1 MRLYLIYIVYRIL
14 YNMSVLKTTN
24 PLICGFYK
32 EHSQFD
38 FEKVNLAV
46 IEFLKVFDN
55 DTLHTDSI
63 GKMIMQN
70 VQQVMTDH
78 TMESY
83 NKQFAEKTQQLLCEE
98 YTKQFDE
105 VKSLMSNF
113 QKELNESNKPSSNN
127 ADMIKEYISNFE
139 MKSSMLLQ
147 NAQQPI
153 YSFLSSSEDRLQQ
166 SISSIKKET
175 ALDEQ
180 SQHILR
186 DISNMLT
193 RLPNAVSSDDALSKK
208 LTKLY
213 NTADIRNIP
222 CDEDKQTVLM
232 KRFRKPTTHFQ
243 VVSQEDNVNSE
254 QITEMLST
262 LSEQKCNGIMLSTQ
276 SGFSGKKDF
285 HIDIHNNN
293 IIVYIHNFAKNEDKL
308 QMAIH
313 IVDNVVSR
321 INELSNVSTSGVHI
335 TQDLLEKI
343 NNEYQLFISQ
353 KTAVVDL
360 LKENQKKVINQM
372 DEIKFPCLDKYLSTK
387 FAAPVATC
395 GLKCDVCKNYSA
407 NNLKALAAHKRGCL
421 RKHPNF
427 NKKSEDLENMPPNML
442 IR

>member
-1 MRLYLIYIVYRIL
+1 
-14 YNMSVLKTTN
+14 MSVLKISHPT
-24 PLICGFYK
+24 ICGFYN
-32 EHSQFD
+32 ENPQFD
-38 FEKVNLAV
+38 VEKVNLAV
-46 IEFLKVFDN
+46 IELLKLVNKNQN
-55 DTLHTDSI
+55 DSDSVNNV
-63 GKMIMQN
+63 IMQN
-70 VQQVMTDH
+70 IQNALCSDVVQNHQQ
-78 TMESY
+78 ELI
-83 NKQFAEKTQQLLCEE
+83 EKNMNELKTLL
-98 YTKQFDE
+98 
-105 VKSLMSNF
+105 
-113 QKELNESNKPSSNN
+113 KELNNSDKPNTSHIDS
-127 ADMIKEYISNFE
+127 IKEYINNFE

-175 ALDEQ
+175 SLDDE
-180 SQHILR
+180 SRTMLK
-186 DISNMLT
+186 DISNMLS
-193 RLPNAVSSDDALSKK
+193 RLPDCISSEDALSKK

-213 NTADIRNIP
+213 NTADIRNLA
-222 CDEDKQTVLM
+222 CDEDKQCVLM
-232 KRFRKPTTHFQ
+232 KRFRKPTTFFQ
-243 VVSQEDNVNSE
+243 LVSQDENVNSE
-254 QITEMLST
+254 QITEMLAC
-262 LSEQKCNGIMLSTQ
+262 LSEQNCNGILLSSQ

-313 IVDNVVSR
+313 IVDGFISR
-321 INELSNVSTSGVHI
+321 MNEISNVNTSGVHI

-387 FAAPVATC
+387 FSAPVTTC

-427 NKKSEDLENMPPNML
+427 NKKSEDIENKTPIM

>member
-1 MRLYLIYIVYRIL
+1 
-14 YNMSVLKTTN
+14 MSVLKISHPT
-24 PLICGFYK
+24 ICDFYSK
-32 EHSQFD
+32 HSEFD
-38 FEKVNLAV
+38 LEKVNLAV
-46 IEFLKVFDN
+46 IEFLKMVSHN
-55 DTLHTDSI
+55 QNNCDSANN
-63 GKMIMQN
+63 MIMQN
-70 VQQVMTDH
+70 IQNALCSDMVQTHQQ
-78 TMESY
+78 ELI
-83 NKQFAEKTQQLLCEE
+83 EKNMNELKTLL
-98 YTKQFDE
+98 
-105 VKSLMSNF
+105 
-113 QKELNESNKPSSNN
+113 KELNDSDKPNTSHIDS
-127 ADMIKEYISNFE
+127 IKEYINNFE

-166 SISSIKKET
+166 SISAIKKET
-175 ALDEQ
+175 SLDDE
-180 SQHILR
+180 SRTMLK
-186 DISNMLT
+186 DISIMLS
-193 RLPNAVSSDDALSKK
+193 RLPDCICSEDALSKK

-213 NTADIRNIP
+213 NTADIRNIA
-222 CDEDKQTVLM
+222 CDEDKQLVLM
-232 KRFRKPTTHFQ
+232 KRFRKPTTFFQ
-243 VVSQEDNVNSE
+243 LVSQDENVNSE
-254 QITEMLST
+254 QITEMLAC
-262 LSEQKCNGIMLSTQ
+262 LSEQNCNGILLSNH

-313 IVDNVVSR
+313 IVDGFISR
-321 INELSNVSTSGVHI
+321 MNEISNVNTSGVHI

-387 FAAPVATC
+387 FSAPVATC

-427 NKKSEDLENMPPNML
+427 NKKSEDIENKAPIM

>member
-1 MRLYLIYIVYRIL
+1 
-14 YNMSVLKTTN
+14 MSVLKITN
-24 PLICGFYK
+24 PNICDFYHAHP
-32 EHSQFD
+32 EFD
-38 FEKVNLAV
+38 VEKVNLAL
-46 IEFLKVFDN
+46 IDFLKMVNKNQNNPDSEN
-55 DTLHTDSI
+55 QMIIQNIKSVLCSDVVQNHQQELIEKHMDQLKTL
-63 GKMIMQN
+63 
-70 VQQVMTDH
+70 V
-78 TMESY
+78 
-83 NKQFAEKTQQLLCEE
+83 
-98 YTKQFDE
+98 
-105 VKSLMSNF
+105 
-113 QKELNESNKPSSNN
+113 KELNESDKSSTSHI
-127 ADMIKEYISNFE
+127 DSIKEYINNFE

-175 ALDEQ
+175 SLDDE
-180 SQHILR
+180 SRTILK
-186 DISNMLT
+186 DISNMLS
-193 RLPNAVSSDDALSKK
+193 RLPEHICNEDALSKK

-213 NTADIRNIP
+213 NTADIRNVL
-222 CDEDKQTVLM
+222 CDDEKQQVLM
-232 KRFRKPTTHFQ
+232 KRFRKPTTFFQ
-243 VVSQEDNVNSE
+243 LVSQDENVNNE
-254 QITEMLST
+254 QITEMLAC
-262 LSEQKCNGIMLSTQ
+262 LSEQNCNGILLSNH

-285 HIDIHNNN
+285 HIDIHNNH

-313 IVDNVVSR
+313 IVDGFISR
-321 INELSNVSTSGVHI
+321 MNEISNVNTTGVHI

-353 KTAVVDL
+353 KTAVIDL

-387 FAAPVATC
+387 FSAPVATC

-427 NKKSEDLENMPPNML
+427 NKKNNDIENVRPNSL
-442 IR
+442 IQ

>member
-1 MRLYLIYIVYRIL
+1 
-14 YNMSVLKTTN
+14 MSVLKISHPTICDFYNEN
-24 PLICGFYK
+24 P
-32 EHSQFD
+32 QFD
-38 FEKVNLAV
+38 VEKVNLAV
-46 IEFLKVFDN
+46 IELLKLVNKNQN
-55 DTLHTDSI
+55 DSDSVNNVITQNIQKALCSDVVQNHQQELIEKNMNELKTL
-63 GKMIMQN
+63 
-70 VQQVMTDH
+70 
-78 TMESY
+78 
-83 NKQFAEKTQQLLCEE
+83 L
-98 YTKQFDE
+98 
-105 VKSLMSNF
+105 
-113 QKELNESNKPSSNN
+113 KELNDSDKPNTSHMDS
-127 ADMIKEYISNFE
+127 IKEYINNFE

-166 SISSIKKET
+166 SISSIKKESS
-175 ALDEQ
+175 LDDE
-180 SQHILR
+180 SRAMLK
-186 DISNMLT
+186 DISNMLS
-193 RLPNAVSSDDALSKK
+193 RLPDCICSEDLLSKK

-213 NTADIRNIP
+213 NTADIRNIS
-222 CDEDKQTVLM
+222 CEEDKQCVLM
-232 KRFRKPTTHFQ
+232 KRFRKPTTFLQ
-243 VVSQEDNVNSE
+243 LVSQDENLNSE
-254 QITEMLST
+254 QITEMLAC
-262 LSEQKCNGIMLSTQ
+262 LSEQNCNGILLSSQ

-313 IVDNVVSR
+313 IVDGFISR
-321 INELSNVSTSGVHI
+321 MNEISNVNTSGVHI

-387 FAAPVATC
+387 FSAPVATC

-427 NKKSEDLENMPPNML
+427 NKKSNDMENMKPNL

>member
-1 MRLYLIYIVYRIL
+1 MQNIK
-14 YNMSVLKTTN
+14 SVLCSDVVQNHQQELIEKHMNQLKT
-24 PLICGFYK
+24 L
-32 EHSQFD
+32 
-38 FEKVNLAV
+38 V
-46 IEFLKVFDN
+46 
-55 DTLHTDSI
+55 
-63 GKMIMQN
+63 
-70 VQQVMTDH
+70 
-78 TMESY
+78 
-83 NKQFAEKTQQLLCEE
+83 
-98 YTKQFDE
+98 
-105 VKSLMSNF
+105 
-113 QKELNESNKPSSNN
+113 KELNESDKSSTSHI
-127 ADMIKEYISNFE
+127 DSIKEYINNFE

-166 SISSIKKET
+166 SISAIKKET
-175 ALDEQ
+175 SLDDE
-180 SQHILR
+180 SRTILK
-186 DISNMLT
+186 DISNMLS
-193 RLPNAVSSDDALSKK
+193 RLPDCICSEDALSKK

-213 NTADIRNIP
+213 NTADIRNVL
-222 CDEDKQTVLM
+222 CDDEKQQVLM
-232 KRFRKPTTHFQ
+232 KRFRKPTTFFQ
-243 VVSQEDNVNSE
+243 LVSQDENVNNE
-254 QITEMLST
+254 QITEMLAS
-262 LSEQKCNGIMLSTQ
+262 LSEQNCNGILLSNH

-313 IVDNVVSR
+313 IVDGFISR
-321 INELSNVSTSGVHI
+321 MNEISNVNTTGVHI

-353 KTAVVDL
+353 KTAVIDL

-387 FAAPVATC
+387 FSAPVATC

-427 NKKSEDLENMPPNML
+427 NKKSDDIENIKPNSL

>member
-1 MRLYLIYIVYRIL
+1 
-14 YNMSVLKTTN
+14 MSVLKISHPTICDFYNDN
-24 PLICGFYK
+24 P
-32 EHSQFD
+32 QFD
-38 FEKVNLAV
+38 VEKVNLAV
-46 IEFLKVFDN
+46 IELLKLVNKNQN
-55 DTLHTDSI
+55 DSNSANSV
-63 GKMIMQN
+63 IMQN
-70 VQQVMTDH
+70 IQNALCSDVVQNHQQ
-78 TMESY
+78 ELI
-83 NKQFAEKTQQLLCEE
+83 EKNMSELKTLL
-98 YTKQFDE
+98 
-105 VKSLMSNF
+105 
-113 QKELNESNKPSSNN
+113 KELNNSDKPNTSHM
-127 ADMIKEYISNFE
+127 DTIKEYINNFE
-139 MKSSMLLQ
+139 MKSSLLLQ

-175 ALDEQ
+175 SLDDE
-180 SQHILR
+180 SRTMLK
-186 DISNMLT
+186 DISNMLS
-193 RLPNAVSSDDALSKK
+193 RLPDCICSEDALSKK

-213 NTADIRNIP
+213 NTADIRNIS
-222 CDEDKQTVLM
+222 CEEDKQVVLM
-232 KRFRKPTTHFQ
+232 KRFRKPTTFFQ
-243 VVSQEDNVNSE
+243 LISQDENVNGE
-254 QITEMLST
+254 QITEMLAC
-262 LSEQKCNGIMLSTQ
+262 LSEQNCNGILLSSQ

-313 IVDNVVSR
+313 IVDGFISR
-321 INELSNVSTSGVHI
+321 MNEVSNVSTTGVHI

-387 FAAPVATC
+387 FSAPVATC

-427 NKKSEDLENMPPNML
+427 NKKSDDLENVKPNVM

>member
-1 MRLYLIYIVYRIL
+1 
-14 YNMSVLKTTN
+14 MSVLKITN
-24 PLICGFYK
+24 PIICDFYHTHP
-32 EHSQFD
+32 EFD
-38 FEKVNLAV
+38 VEKVNLAL
-46 IEFLKVFDN
+46 IDFLKMVN
-55 DTLHTDSI
+55 KIQNQNNPDSVNH
-63 GKMIMQN
+63 MIMQN
-70 VQQVMTDH
+70 IQSVLCSDVVQNHQQELIEKNMNELKTMLKDMNDSDMPNSSRTD
-78 TMESY
+78 
-83 NKQFAEKTQQLLCEE
+83 AL
-98 YTKQFDE
+98 
-105 VKSLMSNF
+105 
-113 QKELNESNKPSSNN
+113 
-127 ADMIKEYISNFE
+127 KEYMNNFE

-175 ALDEQ
+175 SLDDE
-180 SQHILR
+180 SRTILK
-186 DISNMLT
+186 DISNMLS
-193 RLPNAVSSDDALSKK
+193 RLPEHICNEDALSKK

-213 NTADIRNIP
+213 NTADIRNVL
-222 CDEDKQTVLM
+222 CDDEKQQVLM
-232 KRFRKPTTHFQ
+232 KRFRKPTTFFQ
-243 VVSQEDNVNSE
+243 LVSQDENVNNE
-254 QITEMLST
+254 QITDMLACV
-262 LSEQKCNGIMLSTQ
+262 SEQNCNGILLSNH

-313 IVDNVVSR
+313 IVDGFISR
-321 INELSNVSTSGVHI
+321 MNEISNVNTTGVHI

-387 FAAPVATC
+387 FSAPVATC

-427 NKKSEDLENMPPNML
+427 NKKSDDIENIKPNIG

>member
-1 MRLYLIYIVYRIL
+1 
-14 YNMSVLKTTN
+14 MSVLKISH
-24 PLICGFYK
+24 PAICDFYSK
-32 EHSQFD
+32 HPEFD
-38 FEKVNLAV
+38 LEKVNLAT
-46 IEFLKVFDN
+46 IEFLKIVNKNQNASDSTN
-55 DTLHTDSI
+55 NVIMQNIQSALCSDVVQNHQQELIEKNMSELKSLLKELNNSDKPNTSHTDSI
-63 GKMIMQN
+63 
-70 VQQVMTDH
+70 
-78 TMESY
+78 
-83 NKQFAEKTQQLLCEE
+83 
-98 YTKQFDE
+98 
-105 VKSLMSNF
+105 
-113 QKELNESNKPSSNN
+113 
-127 ADMIKEYISNFE
+127 KEYINNFE

-175 ALDEQ
+175 SLDDE
-180 SQHILR
+180 SRTMLK
-186 DISNMLT
+186 DISNMLS
-193 RLPNAVSSDDALSKK
+193 RLPQHIIGEDALSKK

-222 CDEDKQTVLM
+222 NDDEKQVVLM
-232 KRFRKPTTHFQ
+232 KRFRKPTIHFQ
-243 VVSQEDNVNSE
+243 SISQDDNVNNE
-254 QITEMLST
+254 QITQMLS
-262 LSEQKCNGIMLSTQ
+262 LVSEQNCNGILLSENT
-276 SGFSGKKDF
+276 GFSGKKDF

-293 IIVYIHNFAKNEDKL
+293 IIVYIHNFTKNDEKL
-308 QMAIH
+308 QMGIN
-313 IVDNVVSR
+313 IVDNFVSR
-321 INELSNVSTSGVHI
+321 MNEVSNVNTTGIHI

-387 FAAPVATC
+387 FSAPVATC

-427 NKKSEDLENMPPNML
+427 NKKTDDIENVNPTMVC
-442 IR
+442 

>member
-1 MRLYLIYIVYRIL
+1 
-14 YNMSVLKTTN
+14 MSVLKISHPT
-24 PLICGFYK
+24 ICDFYSK
-32 EHSQFD
+32 HPEFD
-38 FEKVNLAV
+38 LEKVNLAV
-46 IEFLKVFDN
+46 IEFLKMVSHN
-55 DTLHTDSI
+55 QNNCDSANN
-63 GKMIMQN
+63 MIMQN
-70 VQQVMTDH
+70 IQNALCSDMVQTHQQ
-78 TMESY
+78 ELI
-83 NKQFAEKTQQLLCEE
+83 EKNMNELKTLL
-98 YTKQFDE
+98 
-105 VKSLMSNF
+105 
-113 QKELNESNKPSSNN
+113 KELNDSDKPNTSHIDS
-127 ADMIKEYISNFE
+127 IKEYINNFE

-166 SISSIKKET
+166 SISAIKKET
-175 ALDEQ
+175 SLDDE
-180 SQHILR
+180 SRTMLK
-186 DISNMLT
+186 DISIMLS
-193 RLPNAVSSDDALSKK
+193 RLPDCICSEDALSKK

-213 NTADIRNIP
+213 NTADIRNIS
-222 CDEDKQTVLM
+222 CDEDKQSVLM
-232 KRFRKPTTHFQ
+232 KRFRKPTTFFQ
-243 VVSQEDNVNSE
+243 LVSQDENVNSE
-254 QITEMLST
+254 QITEMLAC
-262 LSEQKCNGIMLSTQ
+262 LSEQNCNGILLSNH

-313 IVDNVVSR
+313 IVDGFISR
-321 INELSNVSTSGVHI
+321 MNEISNVNTSGVHI

-387 FAAPVATC
+387 FSAPVATC

-427 NKKSEDLENMPPNML
+427 NKKSEDIENMKPNMVC
-442 IR
+442 

>member
-1 MRLYLIYIVYRIL
+1 
-14 YNMSVLKTTN
+14 MSVLKITN
-24 PLICGFYK
+24 PNICDFY
-32 EHSQFD
+32 HSHPEFD
-38 FEKVNLAV
+38 VEKVNLAL
-46 IEFLKVFDN
+46 IDFLKMVN
-55 DTLHTDSI
+55 MNQNNPDSVNH
-63 GKMIMQN
+63 MIMQN
-70 VQQVMTDH
+70 IKSVLCSDVVQNHQQELIEKHMNELK
-78 TMESY
+78 TMLKDM
-83 NKQFAEKTQQLLCEE
+83 NDC
-98 YTKQFDE
+98 D
-105 VKSLMSNF
+105 M
-113 QKELNESNKPSSNN
+113 PSSSRTD
-127 ADMIKEYISNFE
+127 ALKEYMNNFE

-175 ALDEQ
+175 SLDDE
-180 SQHILR
+180 SRTILK
-186 DISNMLT
+186 DISNMLS
-193 RLPNAVSSDDALSKK
+193 RLPEHMCNEDALSKK

-213 NTADIRNIP
+213 NTADIRNVL
-222 CDEDKQTVLM
+222 CDDEKQQVLM
-232 KRFRKPTTHFQ
+232 KRFRKPTTFFQ
-243 VVSQEDNVNSE
+243 LVSQDENVNNE
-254 QITEMLST
+254 QITDMLACV
-262 LSEQKCNGIMLSTQ
+262 SEQNCNGILLSNH

-285 HIDIHNNN
+285 HIDIHNNH

-313 IVDNVVSR
+313 IVDGFISR
-321 INELSNVSTSGVHI
+321 MNEISNVNTTGVHI

-353 KTAVVDL
+353 KTAVIDL

-387 FAAPVATC
+387 FSAPVATC

-427 NKKSEDLENMPPNML
+427 NKKSDDIENIKPNSL
-442 IR
+442 IQ

>member
-1 MRLYLIYIVYRIL
+1 
-14 YNMSVLKTTN
+14 MSVLKISHPTICDFYNDN
-24 PLICGFYK
+24 P
-32 EHSQFD
+32 QFD
-38 FEKVNLAV
+38 VEKVNLAV
-46 IEFLKVFDN
+46 IELLKLVNKNQN
-55 DTLHTDSI
+55 DSNSANSV
-63 GKMIMQN
+63 IMQN
-70 VQQVMTDH
+70 IQNALCSDVVQNHQQ
-78 TMESY
+78 ELI
-83 NKQFAEKTQQLLCEE
+83 EKNMSELKTLL
-98 YTKQFDE
+98 
-105 VKSLMSNF
+105 
-113 QKELNESNKPSSNN
+113 KELNNSDKPNTSHM
-127 ADMIKEYISNFE
+127 DTIKEYINNFE
-139 MKSSMLLQ
+139 MKSSLLLQ

-175 ALDEQ
+175 SLDDE
-180 SQHILR
+180 SRTMLK
-186 DISNMLT
+186 DISNMLS
-193 RLPNAVSSDDALSKK
+193 RLPDCICSEDALSKK

-213 NTADIRNIP
+213 NTADIRNIS
-222 CDEDKQTVLM
+222 CEEDKQVVLM
-232 KRFRKPTTHFQ
+232 KRFRKPTTFFQ
-243 VVSQEDNVNSE
+243 VISQDENVNGE
-254 QITEMLST
+254 QITEMLAC
-262 LSEQKCNGIMLSTQ
+262 LSEQNCNGILLSSQ

-313 IVDNVVSR
+313 IVDGFISR
-321 INELSNVSTSGVHI
+321 MNEVSNVSTTGVHI

-387 FAAPVATC
+387 FSAPVATC

-427 NKKSEDLENMPPNML
+427 NKKSDDLENVKPNVM

>member
-1 MRLYLIYIVYRIL
+1 
-14 YNMSVLKTTN
+14 MSVLKISHPTICDFYNDN
-24 PLICGFYK
+24 P
-32 EHSQFD
+32 QFD
-38 FEKVNLAV
+38 VEKVNLAV
-46 IEFLKVFDN
+46 IELLKLVNKNQN
-55 DTLHTDSI
+55 DSNSANSV
-63 GKMIMQN
+63 IMQN
-70 VQQVMTDH
+70 IQNALCSDVVQNHQQ
-78 TMESY
+78 ELI
-83 NKQFAEKTQQLLCEE
+83 EKNMSELKTLL
-98 YTKQFDE
+98 
-105 VKSLMSNF
+105 
-113 QKELNESNKPSSNN
+113 KELNNSDKPNTSHM
-127 ADMIKEYISNFE
+127 DTIKEYINNFE
-139 MKSSMLLQ
+139 MKSSLLLQ

-175 ALDEQ
+175 SLDDE
-180 SQHILR
+180 SRTMLK
-186 DISNMLT
+186 DISNMLS
-193 RLPNAVSSDDALSKK
+193 RLPDRICSEDALSKK

-213 NTADIRNIP
+213 NTADIRNIS
-222 CDEDKQTVLM
+222 CEEDKQLVLM
-232 KRFRKPTTHFQ
+232 KRFRKPTTFFQ
-243 VVSQEDNVNSE
+243 LISQDENVNGE
-254 QITEMLST
+254 QITEMLAC
-262 LSEQKCNGIMLSTQ
+262 LSEQNCNGILLSSQ

-313 IVDNVVSR
+313 IVDGFISR
-321 INELSNVSTSGVHI
+321 MNEVSNVSTTGVHI

-387 FAAPVATC
+387 FSAPVATC

-427 NKKSEDLENMPPNML
+427 NKKSDDLENVKPNVM

>member
-1 MRLYLIYIVYRIL
+1 
-14 YNMSVLKTTN
+14 MSVLKISHPTICDFYNDN
-24 PLICGFYK
+24 P
-32 EHSQFD
+32 QFD
-38 FEKVNLAV
+38 VEKVNLAV
-46 IEFLKVFDN
+46 IELLKLVNKNQN
-55 DTLHTDSI
+55 DSNSANSV
-63 GKMIMQN
+63 IMQN
-70 VQQVMTDH
+70 IQNALCSDVVQNHQQ
-78 TMESY
+78 ELI
-83 NKQFAEKTQQLLCEE
+83 EKNMSELKTLL
-98 YTKQFDE
+98 
-105 VKSLMSNF
+105 
-113 QKELNESNKPSSNN
+113 KELNNSDKPNTSHM
-127 ADMIKEYISNFE
+127 DTIKEYINNFE
-139 MKSSMLLQ
+139 MKSSLLLQ

-175 ALDEQ
+175 SLDDE
-180 SQHILR
+180 SRTMLK
-186 DISNMLT
+186 DISNMLS
-193 RLPNAVSSDDALSKK
+193 RLPDRICSEDALSKK

-213 NTADIRNIP
+213 NTADIRNIS
-222 CDEDKQTVLM
+222 CEEDKQLVLM
-232 KRFRKPTTHFQ
+232 KRFRKPTTFFQ
-243 VVSQEDNVNSE
+243 LVSQEENVNSE
-254 QITEMLST
+254 QITEMLAC
-262 LSEQKCNGIMLSTQ
+262 LSEQNCNGILLSSQ

-313 IVDNVVSR
+313 IVDGFISR
-321 INELSNVSTSGVHI
+321 MNEVSNVSTTGVHI

-387 FAAPVATC
+387 FSAPVATC

-427 NKKSEDLENMPPNML
+427 NKKSDDLENVKPNVM

>member
-1 MRLYLIYIVYRIL
+1 
-14 YNMSVLKTTN
+14 MSVLKITN
-24 PLICGFYK
+24 PIICDFYHVHP
-32 EHSQFD
+32 EFD
-38 FEKVNLAV
+38 VEKVNLAL
-46 IEFLKVFDN
+46 IDFLKMVNTNQNNPDSVN
-55 DTLHTDSI
+55 HMIMQNIKSVLCSDVVQNHQQELIEKHMDQLKTLVKDLNESDKPSITHTDSI
-63 GKMIMQN
+63 
-70 VQQVMTDH
+70 
-78 TMESY
+78 
-83 NKQFAEKTQQLLCEE
+83 
-98 YTKQFDE
+98 
-105 VKSLMSNF
+105 
-113 QKELNESNKPSSNN
+113 
-127 ADMIKEYISNFE
+127 KEYINNFE

-175 ALDEQ
+175 SLDDE
-180 SQHILR
+180 SRTILK
-186 DISNMLT
+186 DISNMLS
-193 RLPNAVSSDDALSKK
+193 RLPEHICNEDALSKK

-213 NTADIRNIP
+213 NTADIRNVL
-222 CDEDKQTVLM
+222 CDDEKQQVLM
-232 KRFRKPTTHFQ
+232 KRFRKPTTFFQ
-243 VVSQEDNVNSE
+243 LVSQDENVNNE
-254 QITEMLST
+254 QITDMLAS
-262 LSEQKCNGIMLSTQ
+262 LSEQNCNGILLSNH

-313 IVDNVVSR
+313 IVDGFISR
-321 INELSNVSTSGVHI
+321 MNEISNVNTTGVHI

-353 KTAVVDL
+353 KTAVIDL

-387 FAAPVATC
+387 FSAPVATC

-427 NKKSEDLENMPPNML
+427 NKKSNDIENIRPNTL
-442 IR
+442 IQ

>member
-1 MRLYLIYIVYRIL
+1 
-14 YNMSVLKTTN
+14 MSVLKISHPT
-24 PLICGFYK
+24 ICDFYSK
-32 EHSQFD
+32 HPEFD
-38 FEKVNLAV
+38 LEKVNLAV
-46 IEFLKVFDN
+46 IEFLKMVSHN
-55 DTLHTDSI
+55 QNNCDSANN
-63 GKMIMQN
+63 MIMHNIQN
-70 VQQVMTDH
+70 ALCSDVVQNHQQ
-78 TMESY
+78 ELI
-83 NKQFAEKTQQLLCEE
+83 EKNMNELKTLL
-98 YTKQFDE
+98 
-105 VKSLMSNF
+105 
-113 QKELNESNKPSSNN
+113 KELNDSDKPNTSHMDS
-127 ADMIKEYISNFE
+127 IKEYINNFE

-175 ALDEQ
+175 SLDDE
-180 SQHILR
+180 SRMMLK
-186 DISNMLT
+186 DISSMLM
-193 RLPNAVSSDDALSKK
+193 RLPNAISNEDALSKK

-213 NTADIRNIP
+213 NTADIRNIA
-222 CDEDKQTVLM
+222 CDEDKQSVLM
-232 KRFRKPTTHFQ
+232 KRFRKPTTFFQ
-243 VVSQEDNVNSE
+243 MISQDENVNSE
-254 QITEMLST
+254 QITEMLAC
-262 LSEQKCNGIMLSTQ
+262 LSEQNCNGILLSNH

-313 IVDNVVSR
+313 IVDGFISR
-321 INELSNVSTSGVHI
+321 MNEISNVNTTGVHI

-353 KTAVVDL
+353 KTAVVDM

-387 FAAPVATC
+387 FSAPVATC

-427 NKKSEDLENMPPNML
+427 NKKSEDNENMKPNMVC
-442 IR
+442 

>member
-1 MRLYLIYIVYRIL
+1 
-14 YNMSVLKTTN
+14 MSVLKISH
-24 PLICGFYK
+24 PAICGFYN
-32 EHSQFD
+32 ENPQFD
-38 FEKVNLAV
+38 VEKVNLAI
-46 IEFLKVFDN
+46 IELLKLVN
-55 DTLHTDSI
+55 KNQNNPESENN
-63 GKMIMQN
+63 MIMQN
-70 VQQVMTDH
+70 IQSALCSDLVQNHQQ
-78 TMESY
+78 ELI
-83 NKQFAEKTQQLLCEE
+83 EKNMNELKTLL
-98 YTKQFDE
+98 
-105 VKSLMSNF
+105 
-113 QKELNESNKPSSNN
+113 KELNDSDKPNTSHMDS
-127 ADMIKEYISNFE
+127 IKEYINNFE

-166 SISSIKKET
+166 SISSIKKESS
-175 ALDEQ
+175 LDDE
-180 SQHILR
+180 SRNMLK
-186 DISNMLT
+186 DISNMLS
-193 RLPNAVSSDDALSKK
+193 RLPEHICSEDVLSKK

-213 NTADIRNIP
+213 NTADIRNIA

-232 KRFRKPTTHFQ
+232 KRFRKPTTFFQ
-243 VVSQEDNVNSE
+243 LVSQDENVNSE
-254 QITEMLST
+254 QITEMLAC
-262 LSEQKCNGIMLSTQ
+262 LSEQNCNGILLSSQ

-293 IIVYIHNFAKNEDKL
+293 IIVYIHNFAKNEEKL

-313 IVDNVVSR
+313 IVDGFISRMNEVANV
-321 INELSNVSTSGVHI
+321 NTTGVHI

-353 KTAVVDL
+353 KTAVVDM

-387 FAAPVATC
+387 FSAPVATC

-427 NKKSEDLENMPPNML
+427 NKKSEDIENMKPNM

>member
-1 MRLYLIYIVYRIL
+1 
-14 YNMSVLKTTN
+14 MSVLKITN
-24 PLICGFYK
+24 PNICNFY
-32 EHSQFD
+32 HSHPEFD
-38 FEKVNLAV
+38 VEKVNLAL
-46 IEFLKVFDN
+46 IDFLKMVN
-55 DTLHTDSI
+55 MNQNNPDS
-63 GKMIMQN
+63 GNHVIMQN
-70 VQQVMTDH
+70 IKSVLCSDVVQNHQQ
-78 TMESY
+78 ELI
-83 NKQFAEKTQQLLCEE
+83 EKHMDQLKTL
-98 YTKQFDE
+98 
-105 VKSLMSNF
+105 V
-113 QKELNESNKPSSNN
+113 KELNESDKSSTSHI
-127 ADMIKEYISNFE
+127 DSIKEYINNFE

-175 ALDEQ
+175 SLDDE
-180 SQHILR
+180 SRTILK
-186 DISNMLT
+186 DISNMLS
-193 RLPNAVSSDDALSKK
+193 RLPEHICNEDALSKK

-213 NTADIRNIP
+213 NTADIRNVL
-222 CDEDKQTVLM
+222 CDDEKQQVLM
-232 KRFRKPTTHFQ
+232 KRFRKPTTFFQ
-243 VVSQEDNVNSE
+243 LVSQDENVNNE
-254 QITEMLST
+254 QITEMLAC
-262 LSEQKCNGIMLSTQ
+262 LSEQNCNGILLSNH

-313 IVDNVVSR
+313 IVDGFISR
-321 INELSNVSTSGVHI
+321 MNEISNVNTTGVHI

-353 KTAVVDL
+353 KTAVIDL

-387 FAAPVATC
+387 FSAPVATC

-427 NKKSEDLENMPPNML
+427 NKKSNDIENVRPNSL
-442 IR
+442 IQ

>member
-1 MRLYLIYIVYRIL
+1 
-14 YNMSVLKTTN
+14 MSVLKISHPTICDFYNEN
-24 PLICGFYK
+24 P
-32 EHSQFD
+32 QFD
-38 FEKVNLAV
+38 VEKVNLAV
-46 IEFLKVFDN
+46 IELLKLVNKNQN
-55 DTLHTDSI
+55 DSDSVNNVITQNIQKALCSDVVQNHQQELIEKNMNELKTL
-63 GKMIMQN
+63 
-70 VQQVMTDH
+70 
-78 TMESY
+78 
-83 NKQFAEKTQQLLCEE
+83 L
-98 YTKQFDE
+98 
-105 VKSLMSNF
+105 
-113 QKELNESNKPSSNN
+113 KELNDSDKPNTSHMDS
-127 ADMIKEYISNFE
+127 IKEYINNFE

-166 SISSIKKET
+166 SISSIKKESS
-175 ALDEQ
+175 LDDE
-180 SQHILR
+180 SRAMLK
-186 DISNMLT
+186 DISNMLS
-193 RLPNAVSSDDALSKK
+193 RLPDCICSEDLLSKK

-213 NTADIRNIP
+213 NTADIRNIS
-222 CDEDKQTVLM
+222 CEEHKQCVLM
-232 KRFRKPTTHFQ
+232 KRFRKPTTFLQ
-243 VVSQEDNVNSE
+243 LVSQDENLNSE
-254 QITEMLST
+254 QITEMLAC
-262 LSEQKCNGIMLSTQ
+262 LSEQNCNGILLSSQ

-313 IVDNVVSR
+313 IVDGFISR
-321 INELSNVSTSGVHI
+321 MNEISNVNTSGVHI

-387 FAAPVATC
+387 FSAPVATC

-427 NKKSEDLENMPPNML
+427 NKKSNDMENMKPNL

>member
-1 MRLYLIYIVYRIL
+1 
-14 YNMSVLKTTN
+14 MSVLKISHPTICDFYNDN
-24 PLICGFYK
+24 P
-32 EHSQFD
+32 QFD
-38 FEKVNLAV
+38 VEKVNLAV
-46 IEFLKVFDN
+46 IELLKLVNKNQN
-55 DTLHTDSI
+55 DSNSANSV
-63 GKMIMQN
+63 IMQN
-70 VQQVMTDH
+70 IQNALCSDVVQNHQQ
-78 TMESY
+78 ELI
-83 NKQFAEKTQQLLCEE
+83 EKNMSELKTLL
-98 YTKQFDE
+98 
-105 VKSLMSNF
+105 
-113 QKELNESNKPSSNN
+113 KELNNSDKPNTSHM
-127 ADMIKEYISNFE
+127 DTIKEYINNFE
-139 MKSSMLLQ
+139 MKSSLLLQ

-175 ALDEQ
+175 SLDDE
-180 SQHILR
+180 SRTMLK
-186 DISNMLT
+186 DISNMLS
-193 RLPNAVSSDDALSKK
+193 RLPDRICSEDALSKK

-213 NTADIRNIP
+213 NTADIHNIS
-222 CDEDKQTVLM
+222 CEEDKQLVLM
-232 KRFRKPTTHFQ
+232 KRFRKPTTFFQ
-243 VVSQEDNVNSE
+243 LISQDENVNGE
-254 QITEMLST
+254 QITEMLAC
-262 LSEQKCNGIMLSTQ
+262 LSEQNCNGILLSSQ

-313 IVDNVVSR
+313 IVDGFISR
-321 INELSNVSTSGVHI
+321 MNEVSNVSTTGVHI

-387 FAAPVATC
+387 FSAPVATC

-427 NKKSEDLENMPPNML
+427 NKKSDDLENVKPNVM

>member
-1 MRLYLIYIVYRIL
+1 
-14 YNMSVLKTTN
+14 MSVLKISHPT
-24 PLICGFYK
+24 ICDFYSK
-32 EHSQFD
+32 HPEFD
-38 FEKVNLAV
+38 LEKVNLAV
-46 IEFLKVFDN
+46 IELLKLVNKNQN
-55 DTLHTDSI
+55 DSDSTNNV
-63 GKMIMQN
+63 IMQN
-70 VQQVMTDH
+70 IQNALCSDVVQNHQQ
-78 TMESY
+78 ELI
-83 NKQFAEKTQQLLCEE
+83 EKNMNELKTLL
-98 YTKQFDE
+98 
-105 VKSLMSNF
+105 
-113 QKELNESNKPSSNN
+113 KELNDSDKPNTSHMDS
-127 ADMIKEYISNFE
+127 IKEYINNFE

-175 ALDEQ
+175 SLDDE
-180 SQHILR
+180 SRTMLK
-186 DISNMLT
+186 DISNMLS
-193 RLPNAVSSDDALSKK
+193 RLPDSICSEDMLSKK

-213 NTADIRNIP
+213 NTADIRNIS
-222 CDEDKQTVLM
+222 CDEDKQSVLM
-232 KRFRKPTTHFQ
+232 KRFRKPTTFFQ
-243 VVSQEDNVNSE
+243 LVSQDENVNSE
-254 QITEMLST
+254 QITDMLAC
-262 LSEQKCNGIMLSTQ
+262 LSEQNCNGILLSNH

-313 IVDNVVSR
+313 IVDGFISR
-321 INELSNVSTSGVHI
+321 MNEVSNVNTTGVHI

-387 FAAPVATC
+387 FSAPVATC

-427 NKKSEDLENMPPNML
+427 NKKSEDIENAKPIM

>member
-1 MRLYLIYIVYRIL
+1 
-14 YNMSVLKTTN
+14 MSVLKISHPT
-24 PLICGFYK
+24 ICDFYSK
-32 EHSQFD
+32 HPEFD
-38 FEKVNLAV
+38 LEKVNLAV
-46 IEFLKVFDN
+46 IEFLKMVSHN
-55 DTLHTDSI
+55 QNNCDSANN
-63 GKMIMQN
+63 MIMQN
-70 VQQVMTDH
+70 IQNALCSDMVQTHQQ
-78 TMESY
+78 ELI
-83 NKQFAEKTQQLLCEE
+83 EKNMNELKTLL
-98 YTKQFDE
+98 
-105 VKSLMSNF
+105 
-113 QKELNESNKPSSNN
+113 KELNDSDKPNTSHIDS
-127 ADMIKEYISNFE
+127 IKEYINNFE

-166 SISSIKKET
+166 SISAIKKET
-175 ALDEQ
+175 SLDDE
-180 SQHILR
+180 SRTMLK
-186 DISNMLT
+186 DISIMLS
-193 RLPNAVSSDDALSKK
+193 RLPDCICSEDALSKK

-213 NTADIRNIP
+213 NTADIRNIA
-222 CDEDKQTVLM
+222 CDEDKQLVLM
-232 KRFRKPTTHFQ
+232 KRFRKPTTFFQ
-243 VVSQEDNVNSE
+243 LVSQDENVNSE
-254 QITEMLST
+254 QITEMLAC
-262 LSEQKCNGIMLSTQ
+262 LSEQNCNGILLSNH

-313 IVDNVVSR
+313 IVDGFISR
-321 INELSNVSTSGVHI
+321 MNEISNVNTSGVHI

-387 FAAPVATC
+387 FSAPVATC

-427 NKKSEDLENMPPNML
+427 NKKSEDIENKAPIM

>member
-1 MRLYLIYIVYRIL
+1 
-14 YNMSVLKTTN
+14 MSVLKISHPTICDFYNEN
-24 PLICGFYK
+24 P
-32 EHSQFD
+32 QFD
-38 FEKVNLAV
+38 VEKVNLAV
-46 IEFLKVFDN
+46 IELLKLVNKNQN
-55 DTLHTDSI
+55 DSDSVNNVITQNIQKALCSDVVQNHQQELIEKNMNELKTL
-63 GKMIMQN
+63 
-70 VQQVMTDH
+70 
-78 TMESY
+78 
-83 NKQFAEKTQQLLCEE
+83 L
-98 YTKQFDE
+98 
-105 VKSLMSNF
+105 
-113 QKELNESNKPSSNN
+113 KELNDSDKPNTSHMDS
-127 ADMIKEYISNFE
+127 IKEYINNFE

-166 SISSIKKET
+166 SISSIKKESS
-175 ALDEQ
+175 LDDE
-180 SQHILR
+180 SRAMLK
-186 DISNMLT
+186 DISNMLS
-193 RLPNAVSSDDALSKK
+193 RLPDCICSEDLLSKK

-213 NTADIRNIP
+213 NTADIRNIS
-222 CDEDKQTVLM
+222 CEEDKQCVLM
-232 KRFRKPTTHFQ
+232 KRFRKPTTFLQ
-243 VVSQEDNVNSE
+243 LVSQDENLNSE
-254 QITEMLST
+254 QITEMLAC
-262 LSEQKCNGIMLSTQ
+262 LSEQNCNGILLSNQ

-313 IVDNVVSR
+313 IVDGFISR
-321 INELSNVSTSGVHI
+321 MNEISNVNTSGVHI

-387 FAAPVATC
+387 FSAPVATC

-427 NKKSEDLENMPPNML
+427 NKKSNDMENMKPNL

>member
-1 MRLYLIYIVYRIL
+1 
-14 YNMSVLKTTN
+14 MSVLKISHPT
-24 PLICGFYK
+24 ICDLYSK
-32 EHSQFD
+32 HPEFD
-38 FEKVNLAV
+38 LEKVNLAV
-46 IEFLKVFDN
+46 IELLKLVNKNQN
-55 DTLHTDSI
+55 DSDSTNNV
-63 GKMIMQN
+63 IMQN
-70 VQQVMTDH
+70 IQNALFSDVVQNHQQ
-78 TMESY
+78 ELI
-83 NKQFAEKTQQLLCEE
+83 EKNMNELKTLL
-98 YTKQFDE
+98 
-105 VKSLMSNF
+105 
-113 QKELNESNKPSSNN
+113 KELNDSDKPNTSHMDS
-127 ADMIKEYISNFE
+127 IKEYINNFE

-175 ALDEQ
+175 SLDDE
-180 SQHILR
+180 SRTMLK
-186 DISNMLT
+186 DISNMLS
-193 RLPNAVSSDDALSKK
+193 RLPDSICSEDMLSKK

-213 NTADIRNIP
+213 NTADIRNLS
-222 CDEDKQTVLM
+222 CDEDKQSVLM
-232 KRFRKPTTHFQ
+232 KRFRKPTTFFQ
-243 VVSQEDNVNSE
+243 LVSQDENVNSE
-254 QITEMLST
+254 QITDMLAC
-262 LSEQKCNGIMLSTQ
+262 LSEQNCNGILLSNH

-313 IVDNVVSR
+313 IVDGFISR
-321 INELSNVSTSGVHI
+321 MNEVSNVNTTGVHI

-387 FAAPVATC
+387 FSAPVATC

-427 NKKSEDLENMPPNML
+427 NKKSEDIENAKPIM

>member
-1 MRLYLIYIVYRIL
+1 
-14 YNMSVLKTTN
+14 MSVLKITN
-24 PLICGFYK
+24 PIICDFYHMHP
-32 EHSQFD
+32 EFD
-38 FEKVNLAV
+38 VEKVNLAL
-46 IEFLKVFDN
+46 IDFLKMVNTNQNNPDSVN
-55 DTLHTDSI
+55 HMIMQNIKSVLCSDVVQNHQQELIEKHMDQLKTLVKDLNESDKPSITHTDSI
-63 GKMIMQN
+63 
-70 VQQVMTDH
+70 
-78 TMESY
+78 
-83 NKQFAEKTQQLLCEE
+83 
-98 YTKQFDE
+98 
-105 VKSLMSNF
+105 
-113 QKELNESNKPSSNN
+113 
-127 ADMIKEYISNFE
+127 KEYINNFE

-175 ALDEQ
+175 SLDDE
-180 SQHILR
+180 SRTILK
-186 DISNMLT
+186 DISNMLS
-193 RLPNAVSSDDALSKK
+193 RLPEYICNEDALSKK

-213 NTADIRNIP
+213 NTADIRNVL
-222 CDEDKQTVLM
+222 CDDEKQQVLM
-232 KRFRKPTTHFQ
+232 KRFRKPTTFFQ
-243 VVSQEDNVNSE
+243 LVSQDENVNNE
-254 QITEMLST
+254 QITDMLAS
-262 LSEQKCNGIMLSTQ
+262 LSEQNCNGILLSNH

-313 IVDNVVSR
+313 IVDGFISR
-321 INELSNVSTSGVHI
+321 MNEISNVNTTGVHI

-353 KTAVVDL
+353 KTAVIDL

-387 FAAPVATC
+387 FSAPVATC

-427 NKKSEDLENMPPNML
+427 NKKSDDIENIKPNSL

>member
-1 MRLYLIYIVYRIL
+1 
-14 YNMSVLKTTN
+14 MSVLKISHPTICDFYNDN
-24 PLICGFYK
+24 P
-32 EHSQFD
+32 QFD
-38 FEKVNLAV
+38 VEKVNLAV
-46 IEFLKVFDN
+46 IELLKLVNKNQN
-55 DTLHTDSI
+55 DSNSANSV
-63 GKMIMQN
+63 IMQN
-70 VQQVMTDH
+70 IQNALCSDVVQNHQQ
-78 TMESY
+78 ELI
-83 NKQFAEKTQQLLCEE
+83 EKNMSELKTLL
-98 YTKQFDE
+98 
-105 VKSLMSNF
+105 
-113 QKELNESNKPSSNN
+113 KELNNSDKPNTSHM
-127 ADMIKEYISNFE
+127 DTIKEYINNFE
-139 MKSSMLLQ
+139 MKSSLLLQ

-175 ALDEQ
+175 SLDDE
-180 SQHILR
+180 SRTMLK
-186 DISNMLT
+186 DISNMLS
-193 RLPNAVSSDDALSKK
+193 RLPDCICSEDALSKK

-213 NTADIRNIP
+213 NTADIRNIS
-222 CDEDKQTVLM
+222 CEEDKQLVLM
-232 KRFRKPTTHFQ
+232 KRFRKPTTFFQ
-243 VVSQEDNVNSE
+243 LVSQEENVNSE
-254 QITEMLST
+254 QITEMLAC
-262 LSEQKCNGIMLSTQ
+262 LSEQNCNGILLSSQ

-313 IVDNVVSR
+313 IVDGFISR
-321 INELSNVSTSGVHI
+321 MNEVSNVSTTGVHI

-387 FAAPVATC
+387 FSAPVATC

-427 NKKSEDLENMPPNML
+427 NKKSDDLENVKPNVM

>member
-1 MRLYLIYIVYRIL
+1 
-14 YNMSVLKTTN
+14 MSVLKISH
-24 PLICGFYK
+24 PAICDFYSK
-32 EHSQFD
+32 HPEFD
-38 FEKVNLAV
+38 LEKVNLAT
-46 IEFLKVFDN
+46 IEFLKIVNKNQNASDSTN
-55 DTLHTDSI
+55 NVIMHNIQSALCSDVVQNHQQELIEKNMSELKSLLKELNNSDKPNTSHTDSI
-63 GKMIMQN
+63 
-70 VQQVMTDH
+70 
-78 TMESY
+78 
-83 NKQFAEKTQQLLCEE
+83 
-98 YTKQFDE
+98 
-105 VKSLMSNF
+105 
-113 QKELNESNKPSSNN
+113 
-127 ADMIKEYISNFE
+127 KEYINNFE

-175 ALDEQ
+175 SLDDE
-180 SQHILR
+180 SRTMLK
-186 DISNMLT
+186 DISNMLS
-193 RLPNAVSSDDALSKK
+193 RLPQHIIGEDALSKK

-222 CDEDKQTVLM
+222 NDDEKQVVLM
-232 KRFRKPTTHFQ
+232 KRFRKPTIHFQ
-243 VVSQEDNVNSE
+243 SISQDDNVNNE
-254 QITEMLST
+254 QITQMLS
-262 LSEQKCNGIMLSTQ
+262 LVSEQNCNGILLSENT
-276 SGFSGKKDF
+276 GFSGKKDF

-293 IIVYIHNFAKNEDKL
+293 IIVYIHNFTKNDEKL
-308 QMAIH
+308 QMGIN
-313 IVDNVVSR
+313 IVDNFVSR
-321 INELSNVSTSGVHI
+321 MNEVSNVNTTGIHI

-387 FAAPVATC
+387 FSAPVATC

-427 NKKSEDLENMPPNML
+427 NKKTDDIENVNPTMVC
-442 IR
+442 

>member
-1 MRLYLIYIVYRIL
+1 
-14 YNMSVLKTTN
+14 MSVLKISHPTICDFYNEN
-24 PLICGFYK
+24 P
-32 EHSQFD
+32 QFD
-38 FEKVNLAV
+38 VEKVNLAV
-46 IEFLKVFDN
+46 IELLKLVNKNQN
-55 DTLHTDSI
+55 DSDSVNNVITQNIQKALCSDVVQNHQQELIEKNMNELKTL
-63 GKMIMQN
+63 
-70 VQQVMTDH
+70 
-78 TMESY
+78 
-83 NKQFAEKTQQLLCEE
+83 L
-98 YTKQFDE
+98 
-105 VKSLMSNF
+105 
-113 QKELNESNKPSSNN
+113 KELNDSDKPNTSHMDS
-127 ADMIKEYISNFE
+127 IKEYINNFE

-166 SISSIKKET
+166 SISSIKKESS
-175 ALDEQ
+175 LDDE
-180 SQHILR
+180 SRAMLK
-186 DISNMLT
+186 DISNMLSQ
-193 RLPNAVSSDDALSKK
+193 LPDCICSEDLLSKK

-213 NTADIRNIP
+213 NTADIRNIS
-222 CDEDKQTVLM
+222 CEEDKQCVLM
-232 KRFRKPTTHFQ
+232 KRFRKPTTFLQ
-243 VVSQEDNVNSE
+243 LVSQDENLNSE
-254 QITEMLST
+254 QITEMLAC
-262 LSEQKCNGIMLSTQ
+262 LSEQNCNGILLSSQ

-313 IVDNVVSR
+313 IVDGFISR
-321 INELSNVSTSGVHI
+321 MNEISNVNTSGVHI

-387 FAAPVATC
+387 FSAPVATC

-427 NKKSEDLENMPPNML
+427 NKKSNDMENMKPNL

>member
-1 MRLYLIYIVYRIL
+1 
-14 YNMSVLKTTN
+14 MSVLKISHPT
-24 PLICGFYK
+24 ICDFYSK
-32 EHSQFD
+32 HHEFD
-38 FEKVNLAV
+38 LEKVNLAV
-46 IEFLKVFDN
+46 IEFLKMVSHN
-55 DTLHTDSI
+55 QNNCDSANN
-63 GKMIMQN
+63 MIMQN
-70 VQQVMTDH
+70 IQNALCSDMVQTHQQ
-78 TMESY
+78 ELI
-83 NKQFAEKTQQLLCEE
+83 EKNMNELKTVL
-98 YTKQFDE
+98 
-105 VKSLMSNF
+105 
-113 QKELNESNKPSSNN
+113 KELNDSDKPNTSHIDS
-127 ADMIKEYISNFE
+127 IKEYINNFE

-166 SISSIKKET
+166 SISAIKKET
-175 ALDEQ
+175 SLDDE
-180 SQHILR
+180 SRTMLK
-186 DISNMLT
+186 DISIMLS
-193 RLPNAVSSDDALSKK
+193 RLPDCICSEDALSQK

-213 NTADIRNIP
+213 NTADIRNIA
-222 CDEDKQTVLM
+222 CDEDKQLVLM
-232 KRFRKPTTHFQ
+232 KRFRKPTTFFQ
-243 VVSQEDNVNSE
+243 LVSQDENVNSE
-254 QITEMLST
+254 QITEMLAC
-262 LSEQKCNGIMLSTQ
+262 LSEQNCNGILLSNH

-313 IVDNVVSR
+313 IVDGFISR
-321 INELSNVSTSGVHI
+321 MNEISNVNTSGVHI

-387 FAAPVATC
+387 FSAPVATC

-427 NKKSEDLENMPPNML
+427 NKKSEDIENKAPIM